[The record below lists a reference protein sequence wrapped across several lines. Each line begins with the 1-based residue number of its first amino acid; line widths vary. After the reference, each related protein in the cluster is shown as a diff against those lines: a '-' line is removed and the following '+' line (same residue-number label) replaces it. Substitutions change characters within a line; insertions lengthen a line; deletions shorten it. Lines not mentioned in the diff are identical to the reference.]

1 MSSALYLD
9 QENIT
14 RRLLTLTDRTGYEI
28 VQKHGQRIYGGP
40 PPGWAGPR
48 PDKGTEVYCYRI
60 PRDCFED
67 ELVPVF
73 SSVGRIYELR
83 LMIEFSG
90 NNRSY
95 CYVRYTTQEE
105 AREAIN
111 KLNNHYIRPGYP
123 LAVTRSVDNRKLSI
137 KTIPSIDNKTEEEVI
152 HELSS
157 VVEGVDKVK
166 FQTRGWVEVEFFT
179 HRMAALARRQLVPG
193 NMIMFDMVAIKQVDW
208 ADPEED
214 RVGQNSQGKV
224 IALRNLHPS
233 TSEHVVMNVFNRL
246 SGGQVTD
253 VIRARNMMLVSFVS
267 QEGAKVAM
275 EMSSNIQIGG
285 FRLEVSCWSQK
296 RLDRGSYSSQP
307 RYQTSHYSTDHSQ
320 VALAG
325 QIPSYMQEVR
335 ETYLVDREM
344 SLLAQRN
351 MMATQLAR
359 QLSHPPPV
367 YSSTQAFSSLGL
379 HDQSQAPNLSGFQN
393 QPPWQQSQYQPHQ
406 FPINENPPLAIS
418 KNTAQPINHLPTN
431 KATPTS
437 VISLPASQYKFG
449 DTFSLFPSSTT
460 LPDSPRPVLAVPPVF
475 RF

>member
-40 PPGWAGPR
+40 PPAWAGPQ

-90 NNRSY
+90 TNRSY

-105 AREAIN
+105 ARDAIN

-123 LAVTRSVDNRKLSI
+123 LAVTRSVDNRKLSV
-137 KTIPSIDNKTEEEVI
+137 KTIPSIDNKSEEEVI

-166 FQTRGWVEVEFFT
+166 FQSRGWIEVEFFT
-179 HRMAALARRQLVPG
+179 HRLAALARRQLVPG
-193 NMIMFDMVAIKQVDW
+193 NVIMFEMVAVKQVDW
-208 ADPEED
+208 ADPEVD
-214 RVGQNSQGKV
+214 RVSQDSQGKV

-233 TSEHVVMNVFNRL
+233 TSEHVVMSMFNRL

-253 VIRARNMMLVSFVS
+253 VFRARNMVLVSFVS
-267 QEGAKVAM
+267 QEGATVAM
-275 EMSSNIQIGG
+275 ERSSDMEIGG
-285 FRLEVSCWSQK
+285 CRLEICWWSQK

-307 RYQTSHYSTDHSQ
+307 RYQTSRYSAGHSQ
-320 VALAG
+320 EAMTG
-325 QIPSYMQEVR
+325 QVPSYMHDVR
-335 ETYLVDREM
+335 ESYLVDREM

-359 QLSHPPPV
+359 QLSHPPPG
-367 YSSTQAFSSLGL
+367 YSIAQAFSGLGL
-379 HDQSQAPNLSGFQN
+379 QDQSQAPDMSGFHD
-393 QPPWQQSQYQPHQ
+393 QPPWQPSQYQQHQ
-406 FPINENPPLAIS
+406 LPSNQSAS
-418 KNTAQPINHLPTN
+418 TKNTAQPINFTSTN
-431 KATPTS
+431 KATPAPDMF
-437 VISLPASQYKFG
+437 LPASQFMSG
-449 DTFSLFPSSTT
+449 DTFSIFPPSSTK
-460 LPDSPRPVLAVPPVF
+460 PDSPRPVLAVPPVF
-475 RF
+475 RFE